1 MTVEELQ
8 VVISVKME
16 KIDAKINNL
25 IKKCDSLGANAT
37 KAGKGTDKLSNACAK
52 LKDRAEAGSA
62 GTHKLSG
69 ALKAL
74 KTGAAVAAITAV
86 TKVVKKLTDSYA
98 KTQAAQV
105 GLESNLAAHGKDVSQ
120 AKAWLQE
127 YTRDGL
133 IPLADAYTAYK
144 NLSSAGYT
152 DDQTQSVLQN
162 LKDSA
167 AFARQGSLTMGE
179 AVKSATEGIK
189 NENSILVDNAGVTKN
204 LSVIWEEYAASI
216 GKGVGSLTAAEKRL
230 ATVEGLMRETAFQ
243 TGDAARYAST
253 FAGAQ
258 AALKAQTKQL
268 SSALGSIFAP
278 ALQAIMP
285 YLTAIAEKLTQLATR
300 AGQVMAVLF
309 GIKPTPIKQLATS
322 TQTASAGLEK
332 ATKKAKELKGQ
343 LLGIDELN
351 VIEKTDT
358 GDSGGSDAAGS
369 AGGMSTGSPIN
380 SALSNADN
388 VIDPRITARAEE
400 IREKLK
406 SLKEMIQTYS
416 PIIKGVAA
424 VGAAAFGAAKIS
436 KWFNL
441 AKAAVGKSPIL
452 SKGVNALGKALLYA
466 KTSFAITKN
475 PLKALANGFSSLWDS
490 FKHFMGGLSPMA
502 KFGVSV
508 AAIGGEI
515 VVVKNAVEEYAMGN
529 ISLGQAMLQIVPTC
543 AAVGTAMYAMLG
555 PWGLVATAV
564 AGVSAGIYGV
574 ISAENQMRAEALQAE
589 FYNGVGVSISEVA
602 DQFGR
607 MADEIVAA
615 NQPILENQAT
625 IDSAKESI
633 TATSREIDTLISGV
647 SRGTISVGE
656 AVPQIQQAFASL
668 EESTKTVLD
677 KIYDN
682 ITLALAGSVGDSLE
696 SLGYSIPEVMGL
708 VGKIVDDSKTKLDDL
723 MKKSDELVRQLNSTK
738 GDKTALYEQ
747 LYDLK
752 EEIKN
757 LTVESDPHISA
768 FKTAISE
775 ISLDNLDFESP
786 EKFAA
791 AIEDMSGKAQS
802 AKDAVAEANDAL
814 IKNFRDL
821 KEQATDAKDIK
832 YIDGIIEGIQ
842 KDTIKQQGAI
852 DTQMQQV
859 ANTIQTSFYSKFQ
872 TLAEKE
878 TPTIWE
884 RFLGAFTGVSV
895 RGLVNERVLDT
906 FSDLDDSF
914 GKVFGQYGHDSLTGY
929 ANGLLSNERIAKD
942 QAKSTAEQSAEAF
955 QNALMIHSPS
965 KLFAKFGKWSLE
977 GYADGIKDQTRPAK
991 DAMQRAAE
999 SIQSSFKSSFSYD
1012 AFKNLGKQA
1021 AQGLTD
1027 AFKNL
1032 SFPHIKT
1039 PHFFLDYDKWG
1050 AEGEAW
1056 RQMGLQGRP
1065 SVNVKWYA
1073 KGGVFA
1079 DKSIIG
1085 VGEYPGAASNPEI
1098 ATPQSIM
1105 RDTVAGVLQS
1115 DRSNQY
1121 DVIYRAV
1128 YAALTALGPDLFS
1141 PDITLEMNN
1150 REVGRSCAK
1159 DVKREL
1165 IRSGEW

>member
-1 MTVEELQ
+1 MTAEELQ

-16 KIDAKINNL
+16 KIDAKINSL
-25 IKKCDSLGANAT
+25 IKKCDNLGVNAA

-86 TKVVKKLTDSYA
+86 TKAVKKLTDSQA
-98 KTQAAQV
+98 ETQAARV
-105 GLESNLAAHGKDVSQ
+105 GLESILAAQGKDVSR

-127 YTRDGL
+127 YTKDGL
-133 IPLADAYTAYK
+133 IPLTDAFQAYK

-152 DDQTQSVLQN
+152 DDQTQTVLQN

-179 AVKSATEGIK
+179 AVKSATDGIR
-189 NENSILVDNAGVTKN
+189 NENSVLVDNAGVTKN
-204 LSVIWEEYAASI
+204 LSVIWEEYATSI
-216 GKGVGSLTAAEKRL
+216 GKGVGSLTAAEKRI

-253 FAGAQ
+253 LAGAQ

-278 ALQAIMP
+278 ALQAALP
-285 YLTAIAEKLTQLATR
+285 YLTALAEKMTVLATR

-322 TQTASAGLEK
+322 TQTASVGLEK

-351 VIEKTDT
+351 VIEKADT
-358 GDSGGSDAAGS
+358 SDSDGSDTAGS
-369 AGGMSTGSPIN
+369 TGGMSTGSPIN

-424 VGAAAFGAAKIS
+424 VGAAAFGASKIN

-441 AKAAVGKSPIL
+441 AKDAVGKSPIL
-452 SKGVNALGKALLYA
+452 SKGVNTLGKALLYA

-508 AAIGGEI
+508 VALGGEI

-564 AGVSAGIYGV
+564 AGLAAGIYGV
-574 ISAENQMRAEALQAE
+574 IKADEQLRAEALKKD
-589 FYNGVGVSISEVA
+589 FYDGIGVSISDLAEG
-602 DQFGR
+602 FGDITQAV
-607 MADEIVAA
+607 MDA
-615 NQPILENQAT
+615 NQPIIDNQAV
-625 IDSAKESI
+625 IDNAKESI
-633 TATSREIDTLISGV
+633 KKTTSEIDGLISGMG
-647 SRGTISVGE
+647 RGTISVSE

-668 EESTKTVLD
+668 EANTKTVLD

-708 VGKIVDDSKTKLDDL
+708 VGKIVDDSKGKLDDL
-723 MKKSDELVRQLNSTK
+723 MKKSSELVQQLNSTK

-747 LYDLK
+747 IFDLK
-752 EEIKN
+752 EEIKS
-757 LTVESDPHISA
+757 LTIESDPRISA
-768 FKTAISE
+768 FKSAISG
-775 ISLDNLDFESP
+775 INLDNLDFKSP

-791 AIEDMSGKAQS
+791 AIKDMAEKTEGAKA
-802 AKDAVAEANDAL
+802 AVEEANEAL
-814 IKNFRDL
+814 IKNFSDL
-821 KEQATDAKDIK
+821 KERAEDAKDIK
-832 YIDGIIEGIQ
+832 MIEGIIETIQ
-842 KDTIKQQGAI
+842 KDTISQK
-852 DTQMQQV
+852 DNLDKQMQNV
-859 ANTIQTSFYSKFQ
+859 ASSIQGSFYNKFQ
-872 TLAEKE
+872 ALAEKE
-878 TPTIWE
+878 TPTAWE
-884 RFLGAFTGVSV
+884 NFLGAFTGVSV

-906 FSDLDDSF
+906 FSDLDASFSEVF
-914 GKVFGQYGHDSLTGY
+914 GKYGQNSLTGY
-929 ANGLLSNERIAKD
+929 ANGLLAEERATEE
-942 QAKSTAEQSAEAF
+942 QAKSTAEHIAAAF
-955 QNALMIHSPS
+955 SSPMMIHSPS
-965 KLFAKFGKWSLE
+965 KLFEKYGKWSLE
-977 GYADGIKDQTRPAK
+977 GYTDGIKDQTRPAK
-991 DAMQRAAE
+991 DAMQKAAE

-1039 PHFFLDYDKWG
+1039 PHFELNYDSWG
-1050 AEGEAW
+1050 LEGEAW

-1065 SVNVKWYA
+1065 SVDVKWYA
-1073 KGGVFA
+1073 KGGVFT

-1128 YAALTALGPDLFS
+1128 YAALTALGPDLFN
-1141 PDITLEMNN
+1141 PDITVELDG
-1150 REVGRSCAK
+1150 RPVGRGSAK
-1159 DVKREL
+1159 YVKQEL
-1165 IRSGEW
+1165 VRAGEW